1 MEEADLDLVVAG
13 TKDAVLMIEGS
24 AKFVPENVLVEA
36 LELGLSAISTIASAI
51 AEWASDLAK
60 PPFTPALRTPP
71 EGLEA
76 ALGELGAREA
86 IEGGLSGGT
95 KAEREGAW
103 LALQNQLLEQLSAG
117 SGGKYEFE
125 PADVKRR
132 LKSLSAEAMR
142 AVVGRSAVR
151 TDGRGLAEVRP
162 IEIRMKPLPPQVHG
176 SALFTRGETQSLA
189 TVTLGDG
196 GMAQRY
202 ENLEGEQSKRF
213 YLQYSFPPFSVGEVG
228 RIGPPGRREVGHGNL
243 AERALRAA
251 LPAEAEFPY
260 TMRVESLITESC
272 GSSSMASVCAG
283 CLAMFAAGVP
293 LTSPV
298 AGIAM
303 GLLLDESGGDGEP
316 IVLTDIL
323 GSEDALGTMDFKV
336 AGNAEGVSAFQLDI
350 KCEGL
355 SLELLRTALEQA
367 PRSSR
372 DVMRRRDVRR

>member
-24 AKFVPENVLVEA
+24 AHFVPESVLVEA
-36 LELGLSAISTIASAI
+36 LELGLSAISTIACAI
-51 AEWASDLAK
+51 AEWASGLAK
-60 PPFTPALRTPP
+60 PPFVPALRAPP

-76 ALGELGAREA
+76 ALEELGAREA

-103 LALQNQLLEQLSAG
+103 LALQNQLLEQLTAG
-117 SGGKYEFE
+117 SGGEYEFE

-162 IEIRMKPLPPQVHG
+162 IEIRMKPLPQQVHG

-213 YLQYSFPPFSVGEVG
+213 YLQYSFPPYSVGEVG

-251 LPAEAEFPY
+251 LPDEADFPY

-303 GLLLDESGGDGEP
+303 GLLLDESGGGGEP

-372 DVMRRRDVRR
+372 DMLRRRDVRH